1 MKKVIAI
8 VCIIMIA
15 LCTSTIYAAEASNNG
30 TLVEEKQTTTTGKLI
45 QLKDKELQSL
55 EDYKEAYGG
64 SEAYGLTAYALNKVR
79 VLSIPFGFIG
89 IVISAIYQ
97 YVIGIRKLDVRDKGF
112 IIMMA
117 IITLMVICQILPL
130 IFTIVVKGWRD

>member
-8 VCIIMIA
+8 IFIVM
-15 LCTSTIYAAEASNNG
+15 LTFCTSTIYAAEATNG
-30 TLVEEKQTTTTGKLI
+30 TLLEEKQTTTTGKLI
-45 QLKDKELQSL
+45 QLKERELQSL

-64 SEAYGLTAYALNKVR
+64 SDAYGLTAYLLNRVR
-79 VLSIPFGFIG
+79 ILSIPFGFIG
-89 IVISAIYQ
+89 IVISGIYQ

>member
-1 MKKVIAI
+1 MKKVIA
-8 VCIIMIA
+8 VVFVIMI
-15 LCTSTIYAAEASNNG
+15 LFCTGAIYAAEATNG
-30 TLVEEKQTTTTGKLI
+30 TLQEETQQTATGKLI
-45 QLKDKELQSL
+45 QIKDQELQSL
-55 EDYKEAYGG
+55 EDYKQAYGG
-64 SEAYGLTAYALNKVR
+64 SEAYGLTAYLLNRIR

-97 YVIGIRKLDVRDKGF
+97 YVIGIRKMDVRDKGF
-112 IIMMA
+112 IVMMA

>member
-8 VCIIMIA
+8 VFTVI
-15 LCTSTIYAAEASNNG
+15 LVFCTSTIYAAEATANG
-30 TLVEEKQTTTTGKLI
+30 TLVAEQQNTTTGKLI
-45 QLKDKELQSL
+45 QLKEKELKTL

-64 SEAYGLTAYALNKVR
+64 SDAYGLTAYLLNRIR

-89 IVISAIYQ
+89 IVISGIYQ

>member
-8 VCIIMIA
+8 VFVIMIT
-15 LCTSTIYAAEASNNG
+15 LCTGTIYATEAVNG
-30 TLVEEKQTTTTGKLI
+30 TLQEQTQETTTGKLI
-45 QLKDKELQSL
+45 QIKERELQSL
-55 EDYKEAYGG
+55 EDYKQAYGG
-64 SEAYGLTAYALNKVR
+64 SDAYGLTAYLLNRIR

-89 IVISAIYQ
+89 IIISAIYQ
-97 YVIGIRKLDVRDKGF
+97 YVLGIRKLDVRDKGF
-112 IIMMA
+112 VIMMA

>member
-1 MKKVIAI
+1 MKKAIAI
-8 VCIIMIA
+8 VFIIMITF
-15 LCTSTIYAAEASNNG
+15 CTSTIYAAEANNG
-30 TLVEEKQTTTTGKLI
+30 TLEEETQTTTTGKLI
-45 QLKDKELQSL
+45 QLKEKELQSL

-64 SEAYGLTAYALNKVR
+64 SDTYGLAAYMLNRVR